1 MLVRDLI
8 PLLDAELIYGSDDI
22 DIREIHSGCGSDM
35 MSDVLAFV
43 KDQPV
48 LLTGLCNPQVIRT
61 AEMMDMLCIVFIR
74 GKRPDDAIIRLAQQ
88 RGIAV
93 MTSPYRMF
101 TACGLLYENGLK
113 GGCETDV

>member
-48 LLTGLCNPQVIRT
+48 LRQACATR
-61 AEMMDMLCIVFIR
+61 
-74 GKRPDDAIIRLAQQ
+74 RLSAPL
-88 RGIAV
+88 R
-93 MTSPYRMF
+93 
-101 TACGLLYENGLK
+101 
-113 GGCETDV
+113 

>member
-1 MLVRDLI
+1 MLVKEII

-61 AEMMDMLCIVFIR
+61 AEMMDMMR
-74 GKRPDDAIIRLAQQ
+74 R
-88 RGIAV
+88 
-93 MTSPYRMF
+93 
-101 TACGLLYENGLK
+101 
-113 GGCETDV
+113 

>member
-43 KDQPV
+43 KDQCAADRPV
-48 LLTGLCNPQVIRT
+48 QPAGYPHR
-61 AEMMDMLCIVFIR
+61 
-74 GKRPDDAIIRLAQQ
+74 
-88 RGIAV
+88 
-93 MTSPYRMF
+93 
-101 TACGLLYENGLK
+101 
-113 GGCETDV
+113 